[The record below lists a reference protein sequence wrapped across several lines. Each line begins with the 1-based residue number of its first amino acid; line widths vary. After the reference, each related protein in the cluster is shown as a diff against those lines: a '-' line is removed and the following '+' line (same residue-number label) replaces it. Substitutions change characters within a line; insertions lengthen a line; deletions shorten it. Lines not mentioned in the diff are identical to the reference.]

1 MLFPPSVSGFNVEAV
16 RYICNTLYLICIFR
30 NVFFKFMFL
39 SFSEVHVCMCVW
51 AGDKRD
57 CEEQEAGS
65 SEGKNGDNL
74 LSAFVNS
81 NLRQII

>member
-1 MLFPPSVSGFNVEAV
+1 
-16 RYICNTLYLICIFR
+16 
-30 NVFFKFMFL
+30 MFL
-39 SFSEVHVCMCVW
+39 SFSEVHVCLCVW

-57 CEEQEAGS
+57 CEEQAAGS